1 MEDITYGHIGIIKA
15 INDTTAQALFEVEKD
30 GKEILIPVNDEFI
43 IKVDTKKQFL
53 LIHLKD

>member
-15 INDTTAQALFEVEKD
+15 TNDTTAQALFEVEKD

-43 IKVDTKKQFL
+43 VKVDRKKNNYC
-53 LIHLKD
+53 